1 MTVGTV
7 ALLEKAYKVTYADG
21 LSKYIEEESDL
32 IRWFPKEES
41 FGGWKFW
48 LPFKLNGSRVSTDF
62 TTALGKKNN
71 PKFVRMELTRSKGHG
86 VISVDNEAA
95 NAAKDDA
102 SAFVDILED
111 AVDSCVEGLT
121 LSIEALLTGNGGGSI
136 GQIASSG
143 GISTNTITLQD
154 KSRIVL
160 FQYDQNIQ
168 LSADDGVSAAA
179 GVRANSSDLTITG
192 IDISNGKLTFNS
204 NITTAIPAAANGDYI
219 YNEGDY
225 DGQAQRVLQGM
236 FAWIKNPDDVTS
248 TTFFGLDRTIHKSAL
263 AGTYLNG
270 GGANP
275 WDVLKEACAINRRN
289 RGKAD
294 TLLVNPM
301 KMAELDQYMSAKQV
315 FMQENEPGVGFKGGK
330 ARTPNGVIEILEFP
344 AIPEGKA
351 MLTRRDSWML
361 KSIDGFPHPVLDA
374 GPMWHLETGADA
386 VQSRQR
392 YYAQL
397 GCKKPKHSTAIDW

>member
-7 ALLEKAYKVTYADG
+7 ALFEKAYKVTYADG

-48 LPFKLNGSRVSTDF
+48 LPFKLNGARVSTVF
-62 TTALGKKNN
+62 GTALSKKNVS
-71 PKFVRMELTRSKGHG
+71 KFVRMELTRSQGHG
-86 VISVDNEAA
+86 VISIDNEAA
-95 NAAKDDA
+95 NAAKNDA
-102 SAFVDILED
+102 DAFVDLLED
-111 AVDSCVEGLT
+111 AVDSTVEGMT

-136 GQIASSG
+136 GQVAS
-143 GISTNTITLQD
+143 ISTNTITLTD

-160 FQYDQNIQ
+160 FQYDQNVQ

-179 GVRANSSDLTITG
+179 GVRAQSQDLTITG
-192 IDISNGKLTFNS
+192 INISGGILTFNV
-204 NITTAIPAAANGDYI
+204 NVTTAIAGAVANDYI

-236 FAWIKNPDDVTS
+236 FAWIKDPTLVTS
-248 TTFFGLDRTIHKSAL
+248 TAFFGLDRTIHKSAL
-263 AGTYLNG
+263 AGTYVNG

-275 WDVLKEACAINRRN
+275 FDVLKEACAINRRN

-315 FMQENEPGVGFKGGK
+315 FMQENEPGVGFKGAK

-351 MLTRRDSWML
+351 MLTRRDSWLL
-361 KSIDGFPHPVLDA
+361 KSIDGFPHPVLDG
-374 GPMWHLETGADA
+374 GPQWHLEEGADA

-397 GCKKPKHSTAIDW
+397 GNKKPKHSTAIDW

>member
-7 ALLEKAYKVTYADG
+7 ALLEKAFKVTYADG
-21 LSKYIEEESDL
+21 LGKYIEEESDL
-32 IRWFPKEES
+32 IRWLPKEES

-95 NAAKDDA
+95 NASKNDSD
-102 SAFVDILED
+102 AFVDLLED
-111 AVDSCVEGLT
+111 AVDSCVEGMT
-121 LSIEALLTGNGGGSI
+121 LSIESLITGNGGGSTA
-136 GQIASSG
+136 QIASSG

-168 LSADDGVSAAA
+168 IATDDGVSAAA
-179 GVRANSSDLTITG
+179 GVHPNSQDLTVTG
-192 IDISNGKLTFNS
+192 IDVAAGILTFNV
-204 NITTAIPAAANGDYI
+204 NVTTAIPAAVNSNYI

-225 DGQAQRVLQGM
+225 DGQAQRVLQGF
-236 FAWIKNPDDVTS
+236 FAWIPSTVTS
-248 TTFFGLDRTIHKSAL
+248 TAFFGLDRTIHKSAL
-263 AGTYLNG
+263 GGTYVSG

-301 KMAELDQYMSAKQV
+301 KMAEFDQYLFSKQE
-315 FMQENEPGVGFKGGK
+315 FGQESMPGVGFKGGR
-330 ARTPNGVIEILEFP
+330 ARTPNGEIEILEFP
-344 AIPEGKA
+344 AIPEGKGL
-351 MLTRRDSWML
+351 LTRRDSWML
-361 KSIDGFPHPVLDA
+361 KSIDGFPHPVMDGGA
-374 GPMWHLETGADA
+374 QWKLEEGADA

-397 GCKKPKHSTAIDW
+397 GNKKPKHSTHIDW